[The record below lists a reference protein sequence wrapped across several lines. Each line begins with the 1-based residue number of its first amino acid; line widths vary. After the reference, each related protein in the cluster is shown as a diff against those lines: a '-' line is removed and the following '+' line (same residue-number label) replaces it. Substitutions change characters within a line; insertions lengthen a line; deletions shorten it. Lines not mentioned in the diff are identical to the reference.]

1 MSLRR
6 LLALLFAVAMACAPL
21 QAVQAVP
28 AVAGTSAD
36 PLFDVRISPQAFE
49 GPRGTILASLRGICA
64 PGLEVD
70 ELRVQFS
77 QGDVITPSELVSPFE
92 CDGEWHRKRLTS
104 LEAFEPGPAT
114 LTALLSVR
122 NASTGEPEGE
132 VFVEQ
137 QIFVRPAARIWLPKY
152 AELKRYG
159 VVALTVW
166 ARCDRPWVLSDFL
179 VSGTQAGR
187 FAQASLDTPCDGTVR
202 AFPVRLRSSA
212 GPFTRGAM
220 QVDAA
225 LSLLDPEFF
234 DPVTT
239 ATATRTVW
247 VR

>member
-1 MSLRR
+1 MSFRR
-6 LLALLFAVAMACAPL
+6 TLTFFFAVALSCASP

-28 AVAGTSAD
+28 VAAGATAD
-36 PLFDVRISPQAFE
+36 PHFDVRISPQAFE
-49 GPRGTILASLRGICA
+49 GPRGTILASLRAVCD
-64 PGLEVD
+64 PGLVVD

-77 QGDVITPSELVSPFE
+77 QGDVITPSELVSPIE

-114 LTALLSVR
+114 LTALLSVW
-122 NASTGEPEGE
+122 NASTGEPEGD

-159 VVALTVW
+159 GVALTVW

-179 VSGTQAGR
+179 VSGLQGGR
-187 FAQASLDTPCDGTVR
+187 AAQASLDTPCDGTVR

-220 QVDAA
+220 QVDGA